1 MFKTIVNAFKV
12 KEIRNKILI
21 TLALLLVYRVGCWL
35 PVPGLV
41 LSKFSEAIGTQDFL
55 SLISSI
61 SGGALSQGAILALG
75 ISPYISASIIIQLL
89 TIAIPSLERL
99 SKQGEEGRKRI
110 GFYTKICAL
119 VLAIAQAVA
128 IVISYGFISTTSP
141 ILSKTISKS
150 SILIAFFIT
159 SESFTSTLKVFIF
172 LGIIVKSNLLFAANP
187 IQNKSIH
194 MKHTTIYLTILLLF
208 AGSSVSAQTAT
219 TQDSLMGTWELRQRY
234 PNEKGMEITYTYN
247 ETEET
252 CTLRTKEGKA
262 KTKSYYYL
270 SETVPDAFDYTQVGK
285 NKTGKYL
292 ITLSGKGRKA
302 QFTPFDIFE
311 IVTLSATHMQLKQHR
326 SSTLFEY
333 DKVAASQ
340 SPRHPKRTRT
350 PNPRKGKVPINNDAI
365 AIQ

>member
-1 MFKTIVNAFKV
+1 
-12 KEIRNKILI
+12 
-21 TLALLLVYRVGCWL
+21 
-35 PVPGLV
+35 
-41 LSKFSEAIGTQDFL
+41 
-55 SLISSI
+55 
-61 SGGALSQGAILALG
+61 
-75 ISPYISASIIIQLL
+75 
-89 TIAIPSLERL
+89 
-99 SKQGEEGRKRI
+99 
-110 GFYTKICAL
+110 
-119 VLAIAQAVA
+119 
-128 IVISYGFISTTSP
+128 
-141 ILSKTISKS
+141 
-150 SILIAFFIT
+150 
-159 SESFTSTLKVFIF
+159 
-172 LGIIVKSNLLFAANP
+172 
-187 IQNKSIH
+187 
-194 MKHTTIYLTILLLF
+194 MKHTTIYLTLLLLF

-340 SPRHPKRTRT
+340 SP
-350 PNPRKGKVPINNDAI
+350 
-365 AIQ
+365 